1 MGKKEIA
8 SEKQTLEAEMKRL
21 LSDIY
26 TEINADETDL
36 LNYDAQTHE
45 DTEVSLKEAVG
56 EDRAGEEIP
65 DNEEEEREAKR

>member
-1 MGKKEIA
+1 
-8 SEKQTLEAEMKRL
+8 MKRL

-45 DTEVSLKEAVG
+45 DTEVSLKG
-56 EDRAGEEIP
+56 T
-65 DNEEEEREAKR
+65 